1 MALKQGSISIDTENI
16 FPIIKKWLYSD
27 KDIFIR
33 ELISNGCDAVSKHKR
48 LVALGETDGDDK
60 PYKIT
65 VAVSKKNK
73 TLSFSDNGIGMTADE
88 IDKYINQVAF
98 SGAED
103 FFNKYKD
110 KMEESNDI
118 IGHFG
123 LGFYSAFMVSSNVEI
138 DTLSFASGAKPIK
151 WQSADGMQFEIT
163 EDGTRT
169 ERGTTIILTLAEDS
183 EEFLDEYHLRSI
195 IKKYCSFLP
204 VEIYVENTDKLEE
217 EAKKKAEEAAKK
229 AQEGADNETS
239 EEELKEEIKP
249 VPLNDTNPLWLK
261 SPKDCTD
268 EEYIKFYQQ
277 VFNVFDEPLFWIHLN
292 VDYPF
297 NLKGILYFPKLKN
310 EFELVEGKVKL
321 YNNQVFVAD
330 NIKEVIPEF
339 LLLLKGVIDC
349 PDLPLNVS
357 RSFLQNDRDVS
368 KISKHIVKKVA
379 DKLKSLCKNERE
391 KYESFWDDIQVFI
404 KYGCLKDEGFYDKIK
419 EYILYKDLDGKYIT
433 LKDYLEYAKDKHE
446 NKVFYVVDKEQQ
458 SQYIKLFKEYDLN
471 AVILDCTIDNNFITF
486 LEYKESG
493 VRFKRIDSDLSDVL
507 KDKDEEKDEKADEEI
522 VNFFK
527 EKIGDRVQKY
537 SVESLKKEDTPAVI
551 LISEESRRMMEMQS
565 RFAGLDY
572 GFDLKEEKTLVI
584 NDRNPLIK
592 KVLSLRDDETKKEA
606 VDVICNQIVDLA
618 LLANKELGA
627 EELDLFIKRSNELM
641 SKVISL

>member
-48 LVALGETDGDDK
+48 LVSLGETAGDDK

-138 DTLSFASGAKPIK
+138 DTLSFATGAKPIR

-169 ERGTTIILTLAEDS
+169 ERGTTITLTLAEDS

-239 EEELKEEIKP
+239 EEEPKEEIKP